1 MAALHTTIMLIHTHR
16 EKLINSIVFFAWNTK
31 HCGKVKL
38 FKLLYLLDFNHF
50 RETGRSVT
58 NADYLAWKMGPVPSE
73 LVQEWDE
80 PEADLAQ
87 AFDIVPQKVIDYT
100 RELVVAKVQFDDS
113 QFTKRE
119 LRIMQEL
126 ANRFRDDYAMP
137 MVNVTHQERGPW
149 AKIWD
154 EGRGNNTRIPY
165 VLAVPDDDPNR
176 DAILQAAHEREG
188 ILAGS
193 RQHH

>member
-1 MAALHTTIMLIHTHR
+1 M
-16 EKLINSIVFFAWNTK
+16 
-31 HCGKVKL
+31 
-38 FKLLYLLDFNHF
+38 
-50 RETGRSVT
+50 
-58 NADYLAWKMGPVPSE
+58 DYLAWKMGPVPSD

-80 PEADLAQ
+80 PEVDLIK

-100 RELVVAKVQFDDS
+100 RELVVPKIKFDDS

-126 ANRFRDDYAMP
+126 VTRFCDDYAMP

-149 AKIWD
+149 SKIWD

-165 VLAVPDDDPNR
+165 TLAIPDDDPNR
-176 DAILQAAHEREG
+176 EAILQAAHEREG
-188 ILAGS
+188 ILAAA
-193 RQHH
+193 RHHH

>member
-1 MAALHTTIMLIHTHR
+1 MLIQTHR
-16 EKLINSIVFFAWNTK
+16 EKLINAILFFASNTNY
-31 HCGKVKL
+31 CGKVKL

-50 RETGRSVT
+50 RATGRSVT
-58 NADYLAWKMGPVPSE
+58 DMDYLAWKMGPVPSE

-80 PEADLAQ
+80 PEADLTQ
-87 AFDIVPQKVIDYT
+87 AFDVVPQKVIDYT
-100 RELVVAKVQFDDS
+100 RELVVPKLQFNDS

-126 ANRFRDDYAMP
+126 AARFRDDYAVP
-137 MVNVTHQERGPW
+137 MVSVTHLERGPW

-165 VLAVPDDDPNR
+165 TLAVPDDDPNR

-188 ILAGS
+188 ILAAA
-193 RQHH
+193 RHHH

>member
-1 MAALHTTIMLIHTHR
+1 MTMLIQTHR
-16 EKLINSIVFFAWNTK
+16 EKLINTIVFFASNTK
-31 HCGKVKL
+31 YCGKVKL

-58 NADYLAWKMGPVPSE
+58 DMDYLAWKMGPVPSE

-80 PEADLAQ
+80 PEADFSKAV
-87 AFDIVPQKVIDYT
+87 DIVPTKVIDHV
-100 RELVVAKVQFDDS
+100 REHVAPRVQFDDS

-126 ANRFRDDYAMP
+126 ADRFRDDYAMP
-137 MVNVTHQERGPW
+137 MINVTHQERGPW
-149 AKIWD
+149 SKIWD

-165 VLAVPDDDPNR
+165 ALAVPDDDPNR

-188 ILAGS
+188 ILAAA

>member
-1 MAALHTTIMLIHTHR
+1 MTMLIHTNR
-16 EKLINSIVFFAWNTK
+16 EKLINAIVFFASNTK
-31 HCGKVKL
+31 YCGKVKL

-58 NADYLAWKMGPVPSE
+58 DMDYLAWKMGPVPSE

-80 PEADLAQ
+80 PEADLTKAL
-87 AFDIVPQKVIDYT
+87 DIVPIKVIDHV
-100 RELVVAKVQFDDS
+100 REQVVPRTQFDNS

-126 ANRFRDDYAMP
+126 ATRFCDDFAMP
-137 MVNVTHQERGPW
+137 MVNVTHVERGPW

-154 EGRGNNTRIPY
+154 EGHGNNTRIPY
-165 VLAVPDDDPNR
+165 ALAVSDDDPNR

-188 ILAGS
+188 MLAAA